1 MEAEPIAMPHSPQAA
16 AARAGDGAAPL
27 PRAEFEA
34 RLRGESTRYHIHHP
48 FHVMMAE
55 GRLTPAQLRGW
66 VANRFYYQISIPLK
80 DAAIL
85 ANCPDREIRRE
96 WIRRILDHDG
106 WDVGG
111 VADPG
116 GIEAWI
122 RLGEAVGLARE
133 EITSLRRVAPAARF
147 AVDAYVNFARQRPW
161 EEAVASSLTELFA
174 PHIHQQRID
183 TWPQVYPWVD
193 PAGLQYFRKR
203 LTQARRD
210 VDHGLRFTLDHFSQ
224 TRALQERALEILQF
238 KLDVLWALADAIML
252 DQCEIEIRGAR
263 A

>member
-1 MEAEPIAMPHSPQAA
+1 MNN
-16 AARAGDGAAPL
+16 APA
-27 PRAEFEA
+27 PWSTEEFEN
-34 RLRGESTRYHIHHP
+34 RLRGKSTSYHIHHP

-55 GRLTPAQLRGW
+55 GKLTREQLQGW

-85 ANCPDREIRRE
+85 SNCDNREIRRE
-96 WIRRILDHDG
+96 WILRILDHDG
-106 WDVGG
+106 CTLGG
-111 VADPG
+111 IDDKG

-122 RLGEAVGLARE
+122 GLGEAVGLSRDAV
-133 EITSLRRVAPAARF
+133 TSRRHVAPAARY
-147 AVDAYVNFARQRPW
+147 AVDAYVNFARRQPW
-161 EEAVASSLTELFA
+161 QEAVASSLTELFA

-183 TWPQVYPWVD
+183 TWPTQYPWVNIE
-193 PAGLQYFRKR
+193 GLRYFKQR

-210 VDHGLRFTLDHFSQ
+210 VEHGLHFTLGYFSQ

-252 DQCEIEIRGAR
+252 SQCKITILGPKNGQPA
-263 A
+263 